1 MSIDNLW
8 RNSNERMSKRTM
20 KSIIAYLLAFTMM
33 ATIATQAFLPAV
45 AAADAQNSVSVVQVE
60 TGSEEET
67 GEPASQQPDETDPET
82 VVTEEATSQEST
94 SEEAA
99 PEEVVAEESTSGE
112 ASSEV
117 STSEEAS
124 SEELVSDENAS
135 GGAASSEAASEE
147 ASSSEAASQE
157 EAELLDE
164 ELLAEEEEQETL
176 DEVEEPT
183 EVVPNGGVNAV
194 ISAAMALNRDVS
206 FTMTLYRNGENV
218 AQTSGTLKQNGEG
231 GASQVKLSG
240 TGLEAGSY
248 EVVISAP
255 GFASYSQSLEVS
267 QNMYSE
273 LTLYTGELSGY
284 GSAAHP
290 GVLRVGD
297 ADGDGVLSETD
308 ADTIVNAIQHGV
320 QGGLADLDGSGEV
333 DLADLQLLAAN
344 LTEDQTQVGDVYST
358 VQTRVA
364 DNLAK
369 PQVSD
374 TVTVTS
380 GSLEDLVNDN
390 GGVKLE
396 TTGEI
401 SEQNP
406 IAVDFNFAG
415 DDETVTADQLP
426 KMDGMTIQAPAESE
440 GAVTAGTV
448 DVTYVDE
455 NGEEQ
460 TMQVQIEEQK
470 ARGISL
476 FSLFTTSAT
485 ATRKA
490 DGTLEINFGKQV
502 AVKKITLTITATQSN
517 NLAEISK
524 VEFLNGMEN
533 RIPEPELDIPTG
545 LSGTGSDKAF
555 LLTWKPAVNVTAYEV
570 KITGPVKGSS
580 GNVTATIRTTSNQ
593 LLVDSLNGSKL
604 VNGKDYTV
612 QVQSLNGEWSSGY
625 CEPITVKPVVEKM
638 PAAPDNLEATGG
650 YRSISLHWK
659 DMDDTDSYTV
669 LYRKKS
675 DADAEYTVAAK
686 NIAANSYK
694 IDNLEENAEY
704 EVTVYG
710 TNELGDGPN
719 AIPALAKTLSLQPA
733 WMPSYKLINTSN
745 GAGQLTAHIQSVTTM
760 RGTNMMVNS
769 PLDAAGSN
777 SGLGVV
783 DGDQSSYY
791 YVGDWDDGV
800 SYGNTSN
807 RGLRVTFDGSYEFGA
822 MALAEPENGAIN
834 SIRVWYRDQET
845 GSLKEITG
853 LRTNA
858 RTDENGRRHIYID
871 FGTKITTDQ
880 IQICTN
886 TGWTRAMKIGELRF
900 YGYDSIYEDIMAL
913 YADDYHTTLRE
924 DVDQSVIDALYTR
937 LNTPDAASNELHPN
951 YTQLKREL
959 DTAADLLANSSSL
972 RPVQH
977 VKAMGANVSGYA
989 DNSLGFTGLNPW
1001 QPLGVTAA
1009 AGEEITIYVGNLDL
1023 QTGTNTDLYL
1033 VATQYNAESGNFMKQ
1048 IGRLKVGE
1056 NTFTIPAI
1064 VSKDFERG
1072 GSLYVYYAAS
1082 NKTSKYGVRVAG
1094 GTTIP
1099 MLDLYGI
1106 EDEAQRLAL
1115 TEAYV
1120 EELETYVAGLEELH
1134 EQEHAGSSN
1143 ANVNYEYNEEECIL
1157 GATELMGDHMLFS
1170 LSAQQVLAGLGSGT
1184 TAEKARRLNDSMLA
1198 MDQTMELFYQHKG
1211 LTEKAA
1217 DPINRVPSQH
1227 LNIRYMRMFAGAFMY
1242 AAGNHIGIGWGSV
1255 PGVVQGK
1262 TLQADENGAYL
1273 SGDLFGWGIGH
1284 EIGHDINQF
1293 SYAIAEVTNNYF
1305 AQLATYGTSGVR
1317 FGYSAVYDKVT
1328 SGTIGRASDV
1338 FLQLAMYWQLR
1349 LAYDNYYPYK
1359 TFDTEQEV
1367 FNNLFF
1373 ARVDTY
1379 SRTPSKAPA
1388 PNGVAL
1394 KLDGGSE
1401 QNIIR
1406 LASSAAQ
1413 KDLSEFFLR
1422 WGLVANDETTQYVS
1436 QFEPET
1442 RAIYYVNDSAQS
1454 YRIQNPD
1461 GQSLKDQSVISAAN
1475 VTLTQGNGANGLA
1488 QNQVS
1493 LTINPENA
1501 SASLLGYEINRI
1513 SISGGKETN
1522 ETVGFVLADENG
1534 AAGFTDTVTTINNRA
1549 FTYQIVP
1556 VDQYLDYAQAVS
1568 LEAIKISHDGSQDKS
1583 AWTVTT
1589 NMTSEQD
1596 TEVDHDEQDPDAGFD
1611 PGAHDHATVKSAI
1624 GLAFDDSLSTT
1635 YTGTAEGSD
1644 PMIEVEF
1651 GKELDVTGFKF
1662 TLMSGA
1668 GEIPA
1673 GTLAL
1678 QLEENGQWVDV
1689 PVSVESLQTT
1699 GSTTVYAVNDEGWIR
1714 TSGATALRLIF
1725 QGAQSV
1731 SITELDVLG
1740 PTGDN
1745 VEMLQDGIGILA
1757 EDYIYDQGLYEKSE
1771 HTDGFIPA
1779 GSVIFVGEYK
1789 GNPAYNAVIVYD
1801 QDGKIVGYGDNGEG
1815 SAEQIILAPVPDKG
1829 DLGNTS
1835 DGRWVYWISP
1845 DAVLPEKVRVE
1856 LYRVDDALTNQGQR
1870 LVSDSLW
1877 VQVPESLPSITISG
1891 DK

>member
-8 RNSNERMSKRTM
+8 RNSNERMSNRTM

-33 ATIATQAFLPAV
+33 ATVATQAFLPAV
-45 AAADAQNSVSVVQVE
+45 AAVDAASSVSVVQVQTE
-60 TGSEEET
+60 PE
-67 GEPASQQPDETDPET
+67 GESDAAASQQPDETDISSA
-82 VVTEEATSQEST
+82 VTS
-94 SEEAA
+94 
-99 PEEVVAEESTSGE
+99 E
-112 ASSEV
+112 ASSQEA
-117 STSEEAS
+117 AS
-124 SEELVSDENAS
+124 SES
-135 GGAASSEAASEE
+135 ASSEAASEE
-147 ASSSEAASQE
+147 TASSESVASEAASEESVSSEAASEEIASE
-157 EAELLDE
+157 EASSAEVVSDELLS
-164 ELLAEEEEQETL
+164 EEEELMDQEEL
-176 DEVEEPT
+176 DEVEEPVEAAPQASVT
-183 EVVPNGGVNAV
+183 AS
-194 ISAAMALNRDVS
+194 IHAAMLMSRDVT
-206 FTMTLYRNGENV
+206 FTMTLYRDGEHV
-218 AQTSGTLKQNGEG
+218 AQSSTTLSNNAETE
-231 GASQVKLSG
+231 AAPAQVSVE
-240 TGLEAGSY
+240 GLEAGSY
-248 EVVISAP
+248 QVVISAP
-255 GFASYSQSLEVS
+255 GFADYTQSLEVGR
-267 QNMYSE
+267 NMRNE
-273 LTLYTGELSGY
+273 LTLHTSELAGFENT
-284 GSAAHP
+284 AHP

-297 ADGDGVLSETD
+297 ANRDGALSD
-308 ADTIVNAIQHGV
+308 ADADAIVDAIQN
-320 QGGLADLDGSGEV
+320 GGENVLADLDGSGEV
-333 DLADLQLLAAN
+333 DLGDLQLLAAN
-344 LTEDQTQVGDVYST
+344 LNKGDVLST
-358 VQTRVA
+358 VQARLA
-364 DNLAK
+364 DNVAK
-369 PQVSD
+369 PQVDNS
-374 TVTVTS
+374 TVEVKQ
-380 GSLEDLVNDN
+380 GSLEDLVND
-390 GGVKLE
+390 GASVTLE
-396 TTGEI
+396 NVSGAI
-401 SEQNP
+401 DASNA
-406 IAVDFNFAG
+406 IAVDFDFAG
-415 DDETVTADQLP
+415 SDENVAPEELP
-426 KMDGMTIQAPAESE
+426 QMDGMTIQTPVASDGTITDGFVTVEYVKEDGSTDSLKINISE
-440 GAVTAGTV
+440 QQSGVVA
-448 DVTYVDE
+448 
-455 NGEEQ
+455 
-460 TMQVQIEEQK
+460 
-470 ARGISL
+470 L
-476 FSLFTTSAT
+476 FSLFTTSART
-485 ATRKA
+485 ARAA

-517 NLAEISK
+517 KLAEISK

-545 LSGTGSDKAF
+545 LSASASDKAF
-555 LLTWKPAVNVTAYEV
+555 LLTWKPAQNVTAYEV
-570 KITGPVKGSS
+570 KISGPVKNST
-580 GNVTATIRTTSNQ
+580 GNVTATIRTNANQ
-593 LLVDSLNGSKL
+593 LLVDGLNGGKL
-604 VNGKDYTV
+604 INGKEYTV

-638 PAAPDNLEATGG
+638 PAAPDNLEASGG
-650 YRSISLHWK
+650 FRSISLHWK

-675 DADAEYTVAAK
+675 DANAEYTVAAK
-686 NIAANSYK
+686 NITANSYK
-694 IDNLEENAEY
+694 IDNLEENVEY

-745 GAGQLTAHIQSVTTM
+745 GAGQLTAHIVDAVRTSD
-760 RGTNMMVNS
+760 GYGGAMVNS
-769 PLDAAGSN
+769 PFAEDAN
-777 SGLGVV
+777 SMKAWGVV
-783 DGDQSSYY
+783 DSDQSSYY
-791 YVGDWDDGV
+791 RNVDWDFGVVYHAGDW
-800 SYGNTSN
+800 
-807 RGLRVTFDGSYEFGA
+807 GLKFTFDGVQSLGA
-822 MALAEPENGAIN
+822 IALAEPENGNINNVAIFYWDPTTGERK
-834 SIRVWYRDQET
+834 RVENVNV
-845 GSLKEITG
+845 SL
-853 LRTNA
+853 RS
-858 RTDENGRRHIYID
+858 DENGRRHLYASFQQEVQTQQVMIG
-871 FGTKITTDQ
+871 F
-880 IQICTN
+880 TN
-886 TGWTRAMKIGELRF
+886 SYDTRGMKLAEIRF
-900 YGYDSIYEDIMAL
+900 YGYDSIYQDIMAL

-937 LNTPDAASNELHPN
+937 LNTPDPACNELHPN
-951 YTQLKREL
+951 YTQLEREL
-959 DTAADLLANSSSL
+959 DTAADLLANNSTL

-977 VKAMGANVSGYA
+977 IKAMGANVSGYA
-989 DNSLGFTGLNPW
+989 DGSLGFTGLNPW

-1009 AGEEITIYVGNLDL
+1009 AGEEITIYVGNPDL
-1023 QTGTNTDLYL
+1023 QSGTNTDLYL

-1072 GSLYVYYAAS
+1072 GSLYVYYAAG
-1082 NKTSKYGVRVAG
+1082 NQTSKYGVRVAG

-1106 EDEAQRLAL
+1106 KDEAQRLAL
-1115 TEAYV
+1115 TEQYV

-1134 EQEHAGSSN
+1134 EQLHAGSSN

-1184 TAEKARRLNDSMLA
+1184 TAEKAKRLNDSLLA

-1211 LTEKAA
+1211 LTETAA

-1255 PGVVQGK
+1255 PGMAQGVP
-1262 TLQADENGAYL
+1262 LQADENGAYL
-1273 SGDLFGWGIGH
+1273 AGDLFGWGIGH
-1284 EIGHDINQF
+1284 EIGHDINQS
-1293 SYAIAEVTNNYF
+1293 SYVIAEVTNNYF

-1317 FGYSAVYDKVT
+1317 FSYDAVYDKVT

-1359 TFDTEQEV
+1359 TFSTEQDV

-1388 PNGVAL
+1388 PGGVAL
-1394 KLDGGSE
+1394 KLNGGSE

-1406 LASSAAQ
+1406 LASAAAQ

-1422 WGLVANDETTQYVS
+1422 WGLVADEETTRYVS
-1436 QFEPET
+1436 QFEAET

-1461 GQSLKDQSVISAAN
+1461 GQSLKDQSVLSTAD
-1475 VTLTQGNGANGLA
+1475 VTLTKGTGSNGLA

-1493 LTINPENA
+1493 LTIAPA
-1501 SASLLGYEINRI
+1501 SASSSLLGYEINRI
-1513 SISGGKETN
+1513 SISGGQENK
-1522 ETVGFVLADENG
+1522 ETVGFVLAGENG
-1534 AAGFTDTVTTINNRA
+1534 AASFTDTVSTINNRA

-1568 LEAIKISHDGSQDKS
+1568 METIKINHDGSQDKS
-1583 AWTVTT
+1583 DWTVTT

-1624 GLAFDDSLSTT
+1624 GLAFDDNLSTT
-1635 YTGTAEGSD
+1635 YTGATQGEDA
-1644 PMIEVEF
+1644 MIQVAF

-1668 GEIPA
+1668 GQVPA
-1673 GTLAL
+1673 GKLVL

-1689 PVSVESLQTT
+1689 PVSVQSLEST

-1714 TSGATALRLIF
+1714 TSGATGLRLTF

-1801 QDGKIVGYGDNGEG
+1801 QDGKIVGYGENGEG

-1877 VQVPESLPSITISG
+1877 VEVPAELPQITITG
-1891 DK
+1891 DN

>member
-1 MSIDNLW
+1 
-8 RNSNERMSKRTM
+8 M

-33 ATIATQAFLPAV
+33 ATIASQALLPAV
-45 AAADAQNSVSVVQVE
+45 AAMDAQNSVSVVQVQTE
-60 TGSEEET
+60 PEKET
-67 GEPASQQPDETDPET
+67 GEPASQQPDETDPES
-82 VVTEEATSQEST
+82 VVTEETASSEAA
-94 SEEAA
+94 SEESISSEAA
-99 PEEVVAEESTSGE
+99 SSEVTSEESTS
-112 ASSEV
+112 SE
-117 STSEEAS
+117 
-124 SEELVSDENAS
+124 
-135 GGAASSEAASEE
+135 AASSEAASEE
-147 ASSSEAASQE
+147 STSSEAASSEIASE
-157 EAELLDE
+157 EAVSSEVLPE
-164 ELLAEEEEQETL
+164 ENMLEEQEEPEL
-176 DEVEEPT
+176 LNEVEEPT
-183 EVVPNGGVNAV
+183 ETAPNGGVSVV
-194 ISAAMALNRDVS
+194 INAAMVMEKNVDFA
-206 FTMTLYRNGENV
+206 MTLYRNGEEMPV
-218 AQTSGTLKQNGEG
+218 AQVSGQLTENKEG
-231 GASQVKLSG
+231 QASRLKLSE
-240 TGLEAGSY
+240 TGLEPGSY
-248 EVVISAP
+248 QVVITAP
-255 GFASYSQSLEVS
+255 GFARYTQSLEVS

-273 LTLYTGELSGY
+273 LTLYTDDLAGY
-284 GSAAHP
+284 GSTAHP

-297 ADGDGVLSETD
+297 ANGDGVLNGDD
-308 ADTIVNAIQHGV
+308 ADTIVAAIANGV
-320 QGGLADLDGSGEV
+320 QGGMADLNGSGEV
-333 DLADLQLLAAN
+333 DLADLQLLADN
-344 LTEDQTQVGDVYST
+344 LTGEEAQVGDVYST

-364 DNLAK
+364 DDVAH
-369 PQVSD
+369 PTVSEA
-374 TVTVTS
+374 VTVT
-380 GSLEDLVNDN
+380 GSLKDLVNEN
-390 GGVKLE
+390 GGVTLGNE
-396 TTGEI
+396 DGTSI
-401 SEQNP
+401 SEKP
-406 IAVDFNFAG
+406 IVVDFNFAG
-415 DDETVTADQLP
+415 EDQNATAEELP
-426 KMDGMTIQAPAESE
+426 KMDGMTIQAPANSE
-440 GAVTAGTV
+440 GAVTAGTIV
-448 DVTYVDE
+448 VTYVDE
-455 NGEEQ
+455 NGQED
-460 TMQVQIEEQK
+460 TIPVQIQEEK
-470 ARGISL
+470 ARGIAL

-502 AVKKITLTITATQSN
+502 AVKKITLTITATQNN

-533 RIPEPELDIPTG
+533 RIPEPEMDIPEG

-555 LLTWKPAVNVTAYEV
+555 LLTWKPAKNVTAYEV
-570 KITGPVKGSS
+570 KITGPVKDSA
-580 GNVTATIRTTSNQ
+580 GNVTATIRTTANQ
-593 LLVDSLNGSKL
+593 LLVDSLNGGKL
-604 VNGKDYTV
+604 INGRDYTV

-625 CEPITVKPVVEKM
+625 CDPITVKPVVEKK
-638 PAAPDNLEATGG
+638 PDAPDNLEASGG

-659 DMDDTDSYTV
+659 DMVDTDSYTV

-675 DADAEYTVAAK
+675 DANAEYTVAAR
-686 NIAANSYK
+686 NITANSYK
-694 IDNLEENAEY
+694 IDNLEENVEY

-719 AIPALAKTLSLQPA
+719 AIPALARTLSLQPA

-769 PLDAAGSN
+769 PLDAAGTN

-791 YVGDWDDGV
+791 YIGDWDDGV
-800 SYGNTSN
+800 MYGNTSN
-807 RGLRVTFDGSYEFGA
+807 RGLRITFDGVYELGA

-834 SIRVWYRDQET
+834 SIRAWYRDQET
-845 GSLKEITG
+845 GSLKEIS

-871 FGTKITTDQ
+871 FGTRITTDQ
-880 IQICTN
+880 IHICTN

-900 YGYDSIYEDIMAL
+900 YAYDSIYQDIMAL

-937 LNTPDAASNELHPN
+937 LNTPDPACNELHPN

-959 DTAADLLANSSSL
+959 DTAADLLANNDTL

-977 VKAMGANVSGYA
+977 IKAMGANVSGYA
-989 DNSLGFTGLNPW
+989 DSSLGFTGLNPW

-1009 AGEEITIYVGNLDL
+1009 AGEEITIYVGNPDL

-1082 NKTSKYGVRVAG
+1082 NKTSRYGVRVAG

-1106 EDEAQRLAL
+1106 EDEAERLAL

-1120 EELETYVAGLEELH
+1120 KELESYVAGLEALH

-1170 LSAQQVLAGLGSGT
+1170 LSAQQVLAGLGGGT

-1211 LTEKAA
+1211 LTENAA
-1217 DPINRVPSQH
+1217 EAINRVPSQH

-1255 PGVVQGK
+1255 PGVVQGQP
-1262 TLQADENGAYL
+1262 LQADENGAYL
-1273 SGDLFGWGIGH
+1273 AGDLFGWGIGH
-1284 EIGHDINQF
+1284 EIGHDINQS
-1293 SYAIAEVTNNYF
+1293 SYVIAEVTNNYF

-1359 TFDTEQEV
+1359 TFDTEQQV
-1367 FNNLFF
+1367 FDNLFF

-1388 PNGVAL
+1388 PGGVAL
-1394 KLDGGSE
+1394 TLNGGSE

-1406 LASSAAQ
+1406 LASAAAQ

-1422 WGLVANDETTQYVS
+1422 WGLVANEETTAYVS

-1442 RAIYYVNDSAQS
+1442 RAIFYVNDSAQS
-1454 YRIQNPD
+1454 YRIQNPN
-1461 GQSLKDQSVISAAN
+1461 GESLKGQNVISTAD
-1475 VTLTQGNGANGLA
+1475 VTLTEGKGNNGLA
-1488 QNQVS
+1488 QNQVL
-1493 LTINPENA
+1493 LTIEPETG
-1501 SASLLGYEINRI
+1501 SSSLLGYEINRI
-1513 SISGGKETN
+1513 SISGGRENN

-1534 AAGFTDTVTTINNRA
+1534 AATFTDTVTTINNRA

-1556 VDQYLDYAQAVS
+1556 VDQYLDYAEAVS
-1568 LEAIKISHDGSQDKS
+1568 LDAIKISHDGSQDKS

-1635 YTGTAEGSD
+1635 YTGTAQSGD
-1644 PMIEVEF
+1644 AMIEVQF

-1662 TLMSGA
+1662 TLMSGV
-1668 GEIPA
+1668 GEIPM
-1673 GTLAL
+1673 GTLVL

-1689 PVSVESLQTT
+1689 PVSVESLQAT

-1714 TSGATALRLIF
+1714 TSGATALRLTF
-1725 QGAQSV
+1725 QGAQTV

-1745 VEMLQDGIGILA
+1745 VEMLEDGIGTLA
-1757 EDYIYDQGLYEKSE
+1757 EDYIYDQELYEESE
-1771 HTDGFIPA
+1771 YTDGFIPA
-1779 GSVIFVGEYK
+1779 GSVIFVGQYK

-1801 QDGKIVGYGDNGEG
+1801 QNGKIVGYGENGEG

-1835 DGRWVYWISP
+1835 DGRWVYWISD

>member
-1 MSIDNLW
+1 
-8 RNSNERMSKRTM
+8 M

-45 AAADAQNSVSVVQVE
+45 AAVDAASSVSVVQVQTE
-60 TGSEEET
+60 PE
-67 GEPASQQPDETDPET
+67 GESDAAASQQPDETDISSA
-82 VVTEEATSQEST
+82 VTS
-94 SEEAA
+94 
-99 PEEVVAEESTSGE
+99 E
-112 ASSEV
+112 ASSQEA
-117 STSEEAS
+117 AS
-124 SEELVSDENAS
+124 SES
-135 GGAASSEAASEE
+135 ASSEAASEE
-147 ASSSEAASQE
+147 IASSESVASEAASEEIASE
-157 EAELLDE
+157 EATSAEVVSDELLS
-164 ELLAEEEEQETL
+164 EEEELMDQEEL
-176 DEVEEPT
+176 DEVEEPVEAAPQASVT
-183 EVVPNGGVNAV
+183 AS
-194 ISAAMALNRDVS
+194 IHAAMLMSRDVT
-206 FTMTLYRNGENV
+206 FTTTLYRDGEHV
-218 AQTSGTLKQNGEG
+218 AQSSTTLSNNAETE
-231 GASQVKLSG
+231 AAPAQVSVE
-240 TGLEAGSY
+240 GLEAGSY
-248 EVVISAP
+248 QVVISAP
-255 GFASYSQSLEVS
+255 GFADYTQSLEVGR
-267 QNMYSE
+267 NMRNE
-273 LTLYTGELSGY
+273 LTLHTSELAGFENT
-284 GSAAHP
+284 AHP

-297 ADGDGVLSETD
+297 ANRDGALSD
-308 ADTIVNAIQHGV
+308 ADADAIVDAIQN
-320 QGGLADLDGSGEV
+320 GGENVLADLDGSGEV
-333 DLADLQLLAAN
+333 DLGDLQLLAAN
-344 LTEDQTQVGDVYST
+344 LNKGDVLST
-358 VQTRVA
+358 VQARLA
-364 DNLAK
+364 DNVAK
-369 PQVSD
+369 PQVDNS
-374 TVTVTS
+374 TVEVKQ
-380 GSLEDLVNDN
+380 GSLEDLVND
-390 GGVKLE
+390 GASVTLE
-396 TTGEI
+396 NVSGAI
-401 SEQNP
+401 DASNAL
-406 IAVDFNFAG
+406 AVDFDFAG
-415 DDETVTADQLP
+415 SDENVAPEELP
-426 KMDGMTIQAPAESE
+426 QMDGMTIQTPVASDGTITDGFVTVEYVKEDGSTDSLKISISE
-440 GAVTAGTV
+440 QQSGVVA
-448 DVTYVDE
+448 
-455 NGEEQ
+455 
-460 TMQVQIEEQK
+460 
-470 ARGISL
+470 L
-476 FSLFTTSAT
+476 FSLFTTSART
-485 ATRKA
+485 ARAA

-517 NLAEISK
+517 KLAEISK

-533 RIPEPELDIPTG
+533 RIPEPELDIPIG
-545 LSGTGSDKAF
+545 LSASASDKAF
-555 LLTWKPAVNVTAYEV
+555 LLTWKPAQNVTAYEV
-570 KITGPVKGSS
+570 KITGPVKNST
-580 GNVTATIRTTSNQ
+580 GNVTATIRTTANQ
-593 LLVDSLNGSKL
+593 LLVDGLNDGQL
-604 VNGKDYTV
+604 INGKEYTV

-638 PAAPDNLEATGG
+638 PAAPDNLEASGG
-650 YRSISLHWK
+650 FRSISLHWK

-675 DADAEYTVAAK
+675 DANVEYTVAAK
-686 NIAANSYK
+686 NITANSYK
-694 IDNLEENAEY
+694 IDNLEENVEY
-704 EVTVYG
+704 QVTVYG

-769 PLDAAGSN
+769 PLDGAGTN
-777 SGLGVV
+777 SGMGVV

-791 YVGDWDDGV
+791 YIGDWDDGV
-800 SYGNTSN
+800 IYGDTDN
-807 RGLRVTFDGSYEFGA
+807 RGLRITFDGVYEMGA

-845 GSLKEITG
+845 GSLKEVTG
-853 LRTNA
+853 LRTNS
-858 RTDENGRRHIYID
+858 RTDENGRRHVYID

-900 YGYDSIYEDIMAL
+900 YAYDSIYQDIMAL

-937 LNTPDAASNELHPN
+937 LNTPDPACNELHPN

-959 DTAADLLANSSSL
+959 DTAADLLANNSTL

-977 VKAMGANVSGYA
+977 IKAMGANVSGYA
-989 DNSLGFTGLNPW
+989 DGSLGFTGLNPW

-1009 AGEEITIYVGNLDL
+1009 AGEEITIYAGNPDL
-1023 QTGTNTDLYL
+1023 QSGTNTDLYL

-1072 GSLYVYYAAS
+1072 GSLYVYYAAG
-1082 NKTSKYGVRVAG
+1082 NQTSKYGVRVAG

-1115 TEAYV
+1115 AEQYV

-1134 EQEHAGSSN
+1134 EQLHAGSSN

-1157 GATELMGDHMLFS
+1157 GATELMGDHMLLS

-1184 TAEKARRLNDSMLA
+1184 TAEKAKRLNDSLLA

-1211 LTEKAA
+1211 LTETAA

-1255 PGVVQGK
+1255 SGMAQGVP
-1262 TLQADENGAYL
+1262 LQADENGAYL
-1273 SGDLFGWGIGH
+1273 AGDLFGWGIGH
-1284 EIGHDINQF
+1284 EIGHDINQS
-1293 SYAIAEVTNNYF
+1293 SYVIAEVTNNYF

-1317 FGYSAVYDKVT
+1317 FSYDAVYDKVT

-1359 TFDTEQEV
+1359 TFSTEQDV

-1388 PNGVAL
+1388 PGGVAL
-1394 KLDGGSE
+1394 TLNGGSE

-1406 LASSAAQ
+1406 LASAAAQ

-1422 WGLVANDETTQYVS
+1422 WGLVADEETTRYVS
-1436 QFEPET
+1436 QFEAET

-1461 GQSLKDQSVISAAN
+1461 GQSLKDQSVLSTAD
-1475 VTLTQGNGANGLA
+1475 VTLTKGTGSNGLA

-1493 LTINPENA
+1493 LTIAPA
-1501 SASLLGYEINRI
+1501 SASSSLLGYEINRT
-1513 SISGGKETN
+1513 SISGGQENK
-1522 ETVGFVLADENG
+1522 ETVGFVLAGENG
-1534 AAGFTDTVTTINNRA
+1534 AASFTDTVSTINNRI

-1568 LEAIKISHDGSQDKS
+1568 METIKINHDGSQDKS
-1583 AWTVTT
+1583 DWTVTT

-1624 GLAFDDSLSTT
+1624 GLAFDDNLSTT
-1635 YTGTAEGSD
+1635 YTGATQGEDA
-1644 PMIEVEF
+1644 MIQVAF

-1668 GEIPA
+1668 GQVPA
-1673 GTLAL
+1673 GKLVL

-1689 PVSVESLQTT
+1689 PVSVQSLEST

-1714 TSGATALRLIF
+1714 TSGATGLRLTF
-1725 QGAQSV
+1725 QGVQSV

-1829 DLGNTS
+1829 DLGNIS

-1877 VQVPESLPSITISG
+1877 VEVPAELPQITITG
-1891 DK
+1891 DN

>member
-1 MSIDNLW
+1 
-8 RNSNERMSKRTM
+8 M

-33 ATIATQAFLPAV
+33 ATVASQAFLPAV
-45 AAADAQNSVSVVQVE
+45 AAMDAESSVSVVQVQP
-60 TGSEEET
+60 GSEEET
-67 GEPASQQPDETDPET
+67 GEPASQQPDETDPESVVT
-82 VVTEEATSQEST
+82 DEAASGESASSEAVTEETT
-94 SEEAA
+94 SEGTVSDESASSET
-99 PEEVVAEESTSGE
+99 PSEETESDESTSGE
-112 ASSEV
+112 AASDESVSSEAD
-117 STSEEAS
+117 SE
-124 SEELVSDENAS
+124 
-135 GGAASSEAASEE
+135 EAASEE
-147 ASSSEAASQE
+147 TVSSEAASQE
-157 EAELLDE
+157 EAELLE
-164 ELLAEEEEQETL
+164 EEEEQEAQ
-176 DEVEEPT
+176 DAVEEPV
-183 EVVPNGGVNAV
+183 EAAPNGGVTAV
-194 ISAAMALNRDVS
+194 ISAAMALKRDVS
-206 FTMTLYRNGENV
+206 FTMTLYRDGENV
-218 AQTSGTLKQNGEG
+218 AQTSGTLTQNGEG

-240 TGLEAGSY
+240 TGLEPGSY
-248 EVVISAP
+248 QVVISAP

-273 LTLYTGELSGY
+273 LTLYTSELSGY

-297 ADGDGVLSETD
+297 ADGDGVLSASD
-308 ADTIVNAIQHGV
+308 ADAIVNAIQSGV
-320 QGGLADLDGSGEV
+320 QGGLADLDGSGKVE
-333 DLADLQLLAAN
+333 LADLQLLAAN
-344 LTEDQTQVGDVYST
+344 LTEDQAQVGDVYST

-364 DNLAK
+364 DNVAK
-369 PQVSD
+369 PEVND
-374 TVTVTS
+374 KVIVTS
-380 GSLEDLVNDN
+380 GSLEDLVSEG
-390 GGVKLE
+390 GGVTLE

-406 IAVDFNFAG
+406 IAVDFNFVG

-455 NGEEQ
+455 NGDEQ
-460 TMQVQIEEQK
+460 TINVKIEDQK
-470 ARGISL
+470 ARGIAL

-570 KITGPVKGSS
+570 EITGPVKNGT
-580 GNVTATIRTTSNQ
+580 GNVTATIRTTANQ

-604 VNGKDYTV
+604 VNGQDYTV
-612 QVQSLNGEWSSGY
+612 RVQSLNGEWSSGY
-625 CEPITVKPVVEKM
+625 CEPITVKPVVEKK
-638 PAAPDNLEATGG
+638 PAAPDNLEASGG

-675 DADAEYTVAAK
+675 DANAEYTVAAK

-694 IDNLEENAEY
+694 IDNLEENVEY

-719 AIPALAKTLSLQPA
+719 AIPALAKTMSLQPA
-733 WMPSYKLINTSN
+733 WMPSYKLINTSS

-760 RGTNMMVNS
+760 RGANMMVNS
-769 PLDAAGSN
+769 PLDAAGTN

-800 SYGNTSN
+800 MYGNTSN
-807 RGLRVTFDGSYEFGA
+807 RGLRITFDGAYEFGA

-845 GSLKEITG
+845 DSLKEITG

-871 FGTKITTDQ
+871 FGAKITTDQ
-880 IQICTN
+880 IHICTN
-886 TGWTRAMKIGELRF
+886 TGWIRAMKIGELRF

-924 DVDQSVIDALYTR
+924 DVDKSVIDALYTR
-937 LNTPDAASNELHPN
+937 LNTPDEASNELHPN

-972 RPVQH
+972 RTVQH
-977 VKAMGANVSGYA
+977 VKAMGANVEGYA
-989 DNSLGFTGLNPW
+989 DGSLGFTGLNPW

-1009 AGEEITIYVGNLDL
+1009 AGEEITIYVGNPDL
-1023 QTGTNTDLYL
+1023 QSGANTDLYL
-1033 VATQYNAESGNFMKQ
+1033 VATQYNAESGSFMKQ

-1115 TEAYV
+1115 TEQYV
-1120 EELETYVAGLEELH
+1120 EELEAYVAGLEQLH

-1143 ANVNYEYNEEECIL
+1143 ANVNYAYNEEECVL
-1157 GATELMGDHMLFS
+1157 GATELLGDHMLFS

-1184 TAEKARRLNDSMLA
+1184 TAEKAKRLNDSMLA

-1211 LTEKAA
+1211 LTENAA
-1217 DPINRVPSQH
+1217 EAINRVPSQH

-1284 EIGHDINQF
+1284 EIGHDINQS
-1293 SYAIAEVTNNYF
+1293 SYVIAEVTNNYF

-1317 FGYSAVYDKVT
+1317 FGYDAVYDKVT

-1359 TFDTEQEV
+1359 TFDTQQQV
-1367 FNNLFF
+1367 FDNLFF

-1406 LASSAAQ
+1406 LASAAAQ

-1422 WGLVANDETTQYVS
+1422 WGLVASDETTQYVS

-1454 YRIQNPD
+1454 YRIQNPS
-1461 GQSLKDQSVISAAN
+1461 GESLKDQSVISAAN

-1493 LTINPENA
+1493 LTITPENA
-1501 SASLLGYEINRI
+1501 SQSLLGYEINRI
-1513 SISGGKETN
+1513 SISGGKENN
-1522 ETVGFVLADENG
+1522 ETVGFVLAGENG
-1534 AAGFTDTVTTINNRA
+1534 AASFTDTVTTINNRA

-1568 LEAIKISHDGSQDKS
+1568 LDAIKISHDGSQDKS

-1596 TEVDHDEQDPDAGFD
+1596 TEVDHDEQDPDAGFN

-1624 GLAFDDSLSTT
+1624 GLAFDNSLSTT
-1635 YTGTAEGSD
+1635 YTGASEGSD

-1668 GEIPA
+1668 GEVPA

-1689 PVSVESLQTT
+1689 PVSVESLQAA

-1725 QGAQSV
+1725 KGAQTV

-1745 VEMLQDGIGILA
+1745 VELFEDGIGTLA
-1757 EDYIYDQGLYEKSE
+1757 KDYIYDQGLYEQSGQ
-1771 HTDGFIPA
+1771 TDGFIPA

-1815 SAEQIILAPVPDKG
+1815 SAEQIILAPVPDEG

-1845 DAVLPEKVRVE
+1845 DAVLPEQVRVE

>member
-1 MSIDNLW
+1 
-8 RNSNERMSKRTM
+8 M

-33 ATIATQAFLPAV
+33 ATIASQALLPAV
-45 AAADAQNSVSVVQVE
+45 AAMDAQSSVSVVQVQ
-60 TGSEEET
+60 TGSEKEA
-67 GEPASQQPDETDPET
+67 GELASQQPDETDPET
-82 VVTEEATSQEST
+82 VVTEE
-94 SEEAA
+94 
-99 PEEVVAEESTSGE
+99 P
-112 ASSEV
+112 ASSEAV
-117 STSEEAS
+117 SEESAS
-124 SEELVSDENAS
+124 SEAVSEESAS
-135 GGAASSEAASEE
+135 SEAVSEESASSEAVSEESASSEAASEE
-147 ASSSEAASQE
+147 NTSNEAASEESVSSEAASQE
-157 EAELLDE
+157 LASSELVLE
-164 ELLAEEEEQETL
+164 ENALEMQEEPELL

-183 EVVPNGGVNAV
+183 ETEPNGGVSVV
-194 ISAAMALNRDVS
+194 INAAMVMGKNVDFV
-206 FTMTLYRNGENV
+206 MTLYRNGEEMPV
-218 AQTSGTLKQNGEG
+218 AQVGGQLTENKEG
-231 GASQVKLSG
+231 QASRLKLSE
-240 TGLEAGSY
+240 TGLEPGSY
-248 EVVISAP
+248 QVVITAP
-255 GFASYSQSLEVS
+255 GFATYTQSLEVS
-267 QNMYSE
+267 RNMYSE
-273 LTLYTGELSGY
+273 LTLYTDDLAGY
-284 GSAAHP
+284 GSTAHP

-297 ADGDGVLSETD
+297 ANGDGVLNGDD
-308 ADTIVNAIQHGV
+308 ADTIVNAIENGV
-320 QGGLADLDGSGEV
+320 QGGLADLNGSGEV
-333 DLADLQLLAAN
+333 DLADLQLLADN
-344 LTEDQTQVGDVYST
+344 LTGEEAQVGDVYST

-364 DNLAK
+364 DNVGVPA
-369 PQVSD
+369 VSD
-374 TVTVTS
+374 AVTVT
-380 GSLEDLVNDN
+380 GSLKDLVNEN
-390 GGVKLE
+390 GGVTLGNE
-396 TTGEI
+396 SGAFI
-401 SEQNP
+401 SEKP
-406 IAVDFNFAG
+406 IVVDFNFAG
-415 DDETVTADQLP
+415 DDQDVTAEELP
-426 KMDGMTIQAPAESE
+426 KMDGMTIQAPANSE
-440 GAVTAGTV
+440 GAVTAGTIL
-448 DVTYVDE
+448 VTYVDE
-455 NGEEQ
+455 NGREGTIPVEIQEE
-460 TMQVQIEEQK
+460 K
-470 ARGISL
+470 ARGIAL

-533 RIPEPELDIPTG
+533 RIPEPEMSIPEG

-555 LLTWKPAVNVTAYEV
+555 LLTWKAATNVTAYEV
-570 KITGPVKGSS
+570 KITGPVKGST
-580 GNVTATIRTTSNQ
+580 GNVTATIRTTANQ
-593 LLVDSLNGSKL
+593 LLVDSLNDSKL
-604 VNGKDYTV
+604 VNGKEYTV

-625 CEPITVKPVVEKM
+625 CDPITVKPVVEKK
-638 PAAPDNLEATGG
+638 PDAPDNLEASGG

-659 DMDDTDSYTV
+659 DMVDTDSYTV

-675 DADAEYTVAAK
+675 DANAEYTVAAR
-686 NIAANSYK
+686 NITANSYK
-694 IDNLEENAEY
+694 IDNLEENVEY

-719 AIPALAKTLSLQPA
+719 AIPALAKTLSLEPA

-745 GAGQLTAHIQSVTTM
+745 GVGRLTAHIQSVTTM
-760 RGTNMMVNS
+760 YGTNMMVNS
-769 PLDAAGSN
+769 PLDAAGSR
-777 SGLGVV
+777 SALGVV

-791 YVGDWDDGV
+791 SVNDWDDGV
-800 SYGNTSN
+800 NYGWPPND
-807 RGLRVTFDGSYEFGA
+807 RGLRVAFDGTYEFGA
-822 MALAEPENGAIN
+822 MAFAEPENGAI
-834 SIRVWYRDQET
+834 SSVRVWYHDLET
-845 GSLKEITG
+845 DSMKEMSG
-853 LRTNA
+853 LRVNT
-858 RTDENGRRHIYID
+858 RTDENGRRHFYID
-871 FGTKITTDQ
+871 FGTRIVTDQ
-880 IQICTN
+880 LHLCTT
-886 TGWTRAMKIGELRF
+886 TGWTRSIKIAEMRF

-913 YADDYHTTLRE
+913 YADDYHTTLRG
-924 DVDQSVIDALYTR
+924 DVDQSVINALYTR
-937 LNTPDAASNELHPN
+937 LDTPDEVSGELHPN

-959 DTAADLLANSSSL
+959 DTAADLLANSSNL

-977 VKAMGANVSGYA
+977 IKAMGANVSGYA
-989 DNSLGFTGLNPW
+989 DNSQGFTGLNPW

-1009 AGEEITIYVGNLDL
+1009 AGEEITIYVGNPDL

-1106 EDEAQRLAL
+1106 EDEAERLAL

-1120 EELETYVAGLEELH
+1120 KELESYVAGLEALH
-1134 EQEHAGSSN
+1134 GQEHAGSSN

-1184 TAEKARRLNDSMLA
+1184 TAEKAKRLNDSMLA

-1211 LTEKAA
+1211 LTENASEA
-1217 DPINRVPSQH
+1217 INRVPSQH

-1255 PGVVQGK
+1255 SGVVQGQP
-1262 TLQADENGAYL
+1262 LQADENGAYL

-1284 EIGHDINQF
+1284 EIGHDINQS

-1317 FGYSAVYDKVT
+1317 FGYNAVYDKVT

-1359 TFDTEQEV
+1359 TFDTQQEV
-1367 FNNLFF
+1367 FENLFF

-1388 PNGVAL
+1388 PGGVAL
-1394 KLDGGSE
+1394 KLNGGSE

-1406 LASSAAQ
+1406 LASAAAQ

-1422 WGLVANDETTQYVS
+1422 WGLVANEETTAYVS

-1442 RAIYYVNDSAQS
+1442 RAIYYVNDSVQS
-1454 YRIQNPD
+1454 YRIQNPN
-1461 GQSLKDQSVISAAN
+1461 GESLKGQSVISAAD
-1475 VTLTQGNGANGLA
+1475 VTRTQGNGTNGLA

-1493 LTINPENA
+1493 LTIAPQTA
-1501 SASLLGYEINRI
+1501 SSSLLGYEINRI
-1513 SISGGKETN
+1513 SISGGKENN

-1534 AAGFTDTVTTINNRA
+1534 AATFTDTVTTINNRA
-1549 FTYQIVP
+1549 FIYQIIP
-1556 VDQYLDYAQAVS
+1556 VDQYLDYAEAVS
-1568 LEAIKISHDGSQDKS
+1568 LDAIKISHDGSQDKS
-1583 AWTVTT
+1583 DWTVTT

-1611 PGAHDHATVKSAI
+1611 PGAHDHASVKSAI
-1624 GLAFDDSLSTT
+1624 GLAFDDNLGTT
-1635 YTGTAEGSD
+1635 YTGTAQSGD
-1644 PMIEVEF
+1644 AMIEVQF
-1651 GKELDVTGFKF
+1651 GKELDVTGFKY

-1668 GEIPA
+1668 GQVPA
-1673 GTLAL
+1673 GTLVL

-1689 PVSVESLQTT
+1689 PVSVESLQDT
-1699 GSTTVYAVNDEGWIR
+1699 GSTTVYAVNDEGWMR
-1714 TSGATALRLIF
+1714 TSGATALRLTF
-1725 QGAQSV
+1725 QGAQTV

-1745 VEMLQDGIGILA
+1745 VELFEDGIGILA
-1757 EDYIYDQGLYEKSE
+1757 EDYIYDQELYEESE
-1771 HTDGFIPA
+1771 YTDGFIPA
-1779 GSVIFVGEYK
+1779 GSVIFVGQYK

-1801 QDGKIVGYGDNGEG
+1801 QNGKIVGYGENGEG

-1845 DAVLPEKVRVE
+1845 DAVLPEQVRVE

-1870 LVSDSLW
+1870 LVSDCLW